1 MKRIA
6 LPICVLATALGVSA
20 CGIHANPP
28 AQLPQSPQSQPH
40 FMQPMD
46 VLGGPG
52 LHLLNVLLGDAPPN
66 IAGKDLQR
74 VDLGIRE
81 IDAIQD
87 GQVTVLASYDHP
99 RIVNVL
105 AHQDD
110 SGESVADTSV
120 ARSAYQQLRLV
131 VDVPSSDVKFKGEH
145 ATPLDFLVN
154 VATSSSVGAGATTVT
169 ASDGPSAVDIVVS
182 QPFSIPQDHHQVVRV
197 DFNAFE
203 SIALAAGGNA
213 VARPSL
219 FVAPI
224 DNMGSI
230 KGRVLSASGSPVA
243 NATVVAVASDGSI
256 GNTDW
261 TNDEGRFKIGTL
273 RSGTY
278 TLVVY
283 NSYTTAA
290 GRTVSAAGES
300 ASSASAASITGP
312 TVTVNA
318 ANTTSAGT
326 IRD

>member
-1 MKRIA
+1 MKRVA
-6 LPICVLATALGVSA
+6 LPMCALATALSVTA
-20 CGIHANPP
+20 CGMHSNPP
-28 AQLPQSPQSQPH
+28 AELPQSQPH
-40 FMQPMD
+40 LMQPMD

-52 LHLLNVLLGDAPPN
+52 SRLNVLLGDAPPD
-66 IAGKDLQR
+66 IAGKVLQR
-74 VDLGIRE
+74 VDLGLRE

-110 SGESVADTSV
+110 SGESVADANV
-120 ARSAYQQLRLV
+120 ARTAYQQLRLV
-131 VDVPSSDVKFKGEH
+131 VDVPSSDVKFEGEH

-169 ASDGPSAVDIVVS
+169 TSDGPTAVDVIVS
-182 QPFSIPQDHHQVVRV
+182 QPFSIPQDHHQAVRV

-203 SIALAAGGNA
+203 SLAFAATGSAL
-213 VARPSL
+213 ARPSL

-224 DNMGSI
+224 DDMGSI
-230 KGRVLSASGSPVA
+230 KGHVVSASGSPVA

-261 TNDEGRFKIGTL
+261 TNDRGRFKIGTL

-278 TLVVY
+278 TLVIY

-290 GRTVSAAGES
+290 GRTVTASGES
-300 ASSASAASITGP
+300 AGSASAQSITGP

-318 ANTTSAGT
+318 ANTTSAGSIT
-326 IRD
+326 D